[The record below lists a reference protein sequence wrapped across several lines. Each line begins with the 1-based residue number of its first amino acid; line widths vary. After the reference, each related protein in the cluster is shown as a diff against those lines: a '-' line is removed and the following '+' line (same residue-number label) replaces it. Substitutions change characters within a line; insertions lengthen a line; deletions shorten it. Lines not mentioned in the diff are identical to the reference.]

1 MMLEQLITQLYQQKN
16 PEQALKMAA
25 YMKNQFPFLGIPTPE
40 RKRLC
45 TVYFKYEKAQ
55 KRIDWQAIERLWM
68 MPEREFQYVAA
79 DYLCMMQSF
88 LSEQDLPRLQK
99 LVITKSWWDS
109 VDSLDTIIG
118 NICFPSQTVDD
129 TMLAWS
135 KADNIWLRRVAI
147 DHQLLRKEK
156 TKQDLL
162 KQILLNNLNQSEFFI
177 NKAMG
182 WILRDYSK
190 TNPDW
195 VRAFIAENKADL
207 SKLTIREAEKYL

>member
-1 MMLEQLITQLYQQKN
+1 MLEQLIAQLYQQKN
-16 PEQALKMAA
+16 AQQAVQMAA
-25 YMKNQFPFLGIPTPE
+25 YMKDQFPFLGIQTPE

-45 TVYFKYEKAQ
+45 TAYFKQEKAQ
-55 KRIDWQAIERLWM
+55 KRIDWLAVERLWAL
-68 MPEREFQYVAA
+68 PEREFQYVAT
-79 DYLCMMQSF
+79 DYLHTMQSF
-88 LSEQDLPRLQK
+88 LSEQDLPRLQE
-99 LVITKSWWDS
+99 LVITKSWWDT
-109 VDSLDTIIG
+109 VDSLDRTIG
-118 NICFPSQTVDD
+118 NICFPSQIIDN

-162 KQILLNNLNQSEFFI
+162 KQILLNNLNQTEFFI

-195 VRAFIAENKADL
+195 VRAFLAENEAGL
-207 SKLTIREAEKYL
+207 SKLTIREAGKYL

>member
-1 MMLEQLITQLYQQKN
+1 MLEQLITRLYQQKN

-45 TVYFKYEKAQ
+45 TVYFKHEKAQ
-55 KRIDWQAIERLWM
+55 KRIDWQAVERLWA

-79 DYLCMMQSF
+79 DYLHTMQSF

-109 VDSLDTIIG
+109 VDSLDMTIG

-147 DHQLLRKEK
+147 NHQLLRKEK
-156 TKQDLL
+156 TKPELL

-195 VRAFIAENKADL
+195 VRAFIAENKAGL